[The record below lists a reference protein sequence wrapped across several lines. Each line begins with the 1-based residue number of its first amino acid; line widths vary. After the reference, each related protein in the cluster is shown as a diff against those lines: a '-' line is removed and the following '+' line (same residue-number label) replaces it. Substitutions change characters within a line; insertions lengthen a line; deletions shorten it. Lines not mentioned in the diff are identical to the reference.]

1 MPKDTAEISIHA
13 AAVEAMAGCE
23 NYHEGAKR
31 LLEAAKANPA
41 LMAALMAP
49 YEFHAA
55 LEAVR
60 DASRSVRA
68 TIWNAPDR
76 GKEATEAMAL
86 AAATAEWLLDF
97 PLPGGL
103 LLRHAGKE
111 ELTAAAGFYDRQA
124 RDMGH
129 KARWLERVAKAV
141 PKGKTAGDV
150 LTNAKLAKLQ
160 EDTRNG

>member
-1 MPKDTAEISIHA
+1 MPKDTSEISIHA
-13 AAVEAMAGCE
+13 AAIKAMDGCE
-23 NYHEGAKR
+23 NYHEGANR
-31 LLEAAKANPA
+31 LLKAAKADPE

-60 DASRSVRA
+60 SASRSVRA
-68 TIWNAPDR
+68 TIWREPNR
-76 GKEATEAMAL
+76 GKEAAEVMAL
-86 AAATAEWLLDF
+86 ASATAGWLLDF

-111 ELTAAAGFYDRQA
+111 ELTAAAGFYNRQA

-129 KARWLERVAKAV
+129 KARWLEKVAKAV
-141 PKGKTAGDV
+141 PNGKTAGDV
-150 LTNAKLAKLQ
+150 MTNAKLAKLQ
-160 EDTRNG
+160 EDARNG